1 MQKVN
6 SAGVVQWTTN
16 GVLICNAANKQK
28 KPVISSDPMGGAI
41 IAWEDKRGG
50 TEDIYAQRVSS
61 IGTVLWTLNGNVVSN
76 AFNIQKSP
84 DITEGNN
91 GKTLV
96 VWEDSRT
103 VATEDIYLQVIDS
116 SGVMLGAVNG
126 IAVST
131 ATDVQKKPFVFRS
144 GVTDWITV
152 WQDDRNKTVT
162 GNTDLY
168 AQGLNPTIVPVLPIE
183 LVSFEANINEDRVD
197 LRWITASEIN
207 NDFFTIERSTD
218 AKIWEEVI
226 TTNGAGNSNQL
237 LEYFETDYEP
247 IVGISYYRLKQ
258 TDFNGEYTYS
268 NIVPVRYEVS
278 TVGGNINLFPSPISV
293 GETLNI
299 EFKDI
304 FESELL
310 VVLRDIKGKEFYSKV
325 IVNIEDGKLIGVP
338 IEKEIPAGI
347 YLITASSEN
356 QMYSQKLIIK

>member
-1 MQKVN
+1 MMKGILYWCIILLGFCIPKAQFATIVT
-6 SAGVVQWTTN
+6 SN
-16 GVLICNAANKQK
+16 GTG
-28 KPVISSDPMGGAI
+28 GGAWGAPATWSPSIPACGDTIFIQAGDVVTVENQQDFSEPGCASPMFLI
-41 IAWEDKRGG
+41 IDGTLDFPVNGPKLRLPCNSGVIINTGG
-50 TEDIYAQRVSS
+50 LLSASGSGGGGSS
-61 IGTVLWTLNGNVVSN
+61 NFLEIC
-76 AFNIQKSP
+76 AA
-84 DITEGNN
+84 
-91 GKTLV
+91 V
-96 VWEDSRT
+96 VWRKADGS
-103 VATEDIYLQVIDS
+103 Q
-116 SGVMLGAVNG
+116 SG
-126 IAVST
+126 
-131 ATDVQKKPFVFRS
+131 PFVF
-144 GVTDWITV
+144 GT
-152 WQDDRNKTVT
+152 
-162 GNTDLY
+162 
-168 AQGLNPTIVPVLPIE
+168 PLPIE

-218 AKIWEEVI
+218 AKVWEEVI

-268 NIVPVRYEVS
+268 NIVPVRYEVN
-278 TVGGNINLFPSPISV
+278 TAGGNINLFPSPV
-293 GETLNI
+293 NAGETLNI

-310 VVLRDIKGKEFYSKV
+310 VVLRDIKGREFYSKV

-356 QMYSQKLIIK
+356 QMYSQKLVVKSNSYYSQE